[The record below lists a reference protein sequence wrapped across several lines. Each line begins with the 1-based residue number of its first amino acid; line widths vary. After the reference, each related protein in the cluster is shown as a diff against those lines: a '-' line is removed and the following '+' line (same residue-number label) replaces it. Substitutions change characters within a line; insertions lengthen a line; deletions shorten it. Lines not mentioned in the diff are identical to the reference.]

1 MHAYSPILAPVVA
14 LVAWS
19 IVVMLWMVVS
29 RFAEF
34 RRLGISFS
42 NIPPG
47 ARGVDLE
54 GRADPHA
61 QWKSHNYSHLMEQPT
76 LFYAVALSLALMNF
90 GGGINYWLAW
100 GYVGFRIIHS
110 IVQSTINIVSI
121 RFTVF
126 LLSTLC
132 LIGLTIHAGVRILH
146 DCGVIG

>member
-19 IVVMLWMVVS
+19 ILVMLWMVVT

-61 QWKSHNYSHLMEQPT
+61 Q
-76 LFYAVALSLALMNF
+76 
-90 GGGINYWLAW
+90 
-100 GYVGFRIIHS
+100 
-110 IVQSTINIVSI
+110 
-121 RFTVF
+121 
-126 LLSTLC
+126 
-132 LIGLTIHAGVRILH
+132 
-146 DCGVIG
+146 